1 MNFQPTFDYFLK
13 IIIIGDTSVGKT
25 NFLFRFIE
33 GKFNQIYQPTIGIDY
48 KSIIRVLPKTRKK
61 VKIQFWDTA
70 GQERYKSLNKIYF
83 QRVQGII
90 LMYDITKRESFE
102 NLDSWRNLIFD
113 NVDNIPVALIGNKL
127 DIADEKRIV
136 EVEEGKSFADEN
148 GFLFYETSALNG
160 KNVNN
165 AIYSLCEKIIGSLER
180 TLSFNINNSET
191 FNDILEEKKIQEIKV
206 RKPCC

>member
-1 MNFQPTFDYFLK
+1 MNFQSSFDYFLK
-13 IIIIGDTSVGKT
+13 IIIVGDSSVGKT
-25 NFLFRFIE
+25 NFIFRFID
-33 GKFNQIYQPTIGIDY
+33 GTFNKIYQPTIGIDY
-48 KSIIRVLPKTRKK
+48 KSIIKVLPKSKQK

-160 KNVNN
+160 KNVSN

-191 FNDILEEKKIQEIKV
+191 FNDILEEKKIKEIKV